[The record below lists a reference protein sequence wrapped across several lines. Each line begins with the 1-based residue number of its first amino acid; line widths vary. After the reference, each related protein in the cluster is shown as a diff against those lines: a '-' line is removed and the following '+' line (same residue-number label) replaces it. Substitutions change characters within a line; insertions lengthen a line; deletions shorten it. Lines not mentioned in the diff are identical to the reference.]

1 MESVHR
7 TYSLDEE
14 VERLYTGM
22 GVEGTKSNGHREG
35 LEENMNLVES
45 IKSFQEDDQSYK
57 ANIVRLMKAKEEQ
70 EGFNI
75 KLL

>member
-14 VERLYTGM
+14 MERLYTGM
-22 GVEGTKSNGHREG
+22 GVEGSKSNGHREG
-35 LEENMNLVES
+35 LEESMNLVES
-45 IKSFQEDDQSYK
+45 IKSLQKDVQSYK
-57 ANIVRLMKAKEEQ
+57 ANIDRLMKAKEEQ
-70 EGFNI
+70 EDFNI